1 MKKMNLRKFVLLVLS
16 LAMLALATSCEM
28 PWAKEDPA
36 ETSDTANDD
45 TSKTPDQTETPEAT
59 TKPKEEIVVP
69 DVEHKG
75 EMSDDDF
82 IHGTWG
88 ETSEK

>member
-1 MKKMNLRKFVLLVLS
+1 
-16 LAMLALATSCEM
+16 M